1 MMMGVCSKN
10 PALPC
15 RIPLVVNKSTHLIT
29 SSTRSSDTP
38 HREGTGGG
46 VLGRYGYRQ
55 PESEGYRAASECV
68 SADLAWDKWVRRARL
83 AGKMAPV
90 AKPMTTM
97 AVLRL

>member
-1 MMMGVCSKN
+1 MSLSLLLWICHNQTKILKAPSNEGAS
-10 PALPC
+10 
-15 RIPLVVNKSTHLIT
+15 LVSA
-29 SSTRSSDTP
+29 TP
-38 HREGTGGG
+38 PSGRHRGR
-46 VLGRYGYRQ
+46 VLVTVGYQQ
-55 PESEGYRAASECV
+55 PEREGYRAASECV

>member
-1 MMMGVCSKN
+1 M
-10 PALPC
+10 
-15 RIPLVVNKSTHLIT
+15 
-29 SSTRSSDTP
+29 
-38 HREGTGGG
+38 
-46 VLGRYGYRQ
+46 Q
-55 PESEGYRAASECV
+55 PEREGYRAASECV